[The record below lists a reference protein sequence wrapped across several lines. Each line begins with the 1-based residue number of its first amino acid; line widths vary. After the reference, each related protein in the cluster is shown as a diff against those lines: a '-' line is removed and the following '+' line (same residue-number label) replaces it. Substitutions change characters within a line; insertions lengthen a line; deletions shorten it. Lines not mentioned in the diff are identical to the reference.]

1 MEKEKPKK
9 LRKSDEY
16 RRLFVYAGKFKYLT
30 YASMLLSAVS
40 AVCALM
46 PFVYIWKIIRE
57 ALSVMPDFS
66 RMTSAAHNGWMAV
79 AWSGVFVIIYFAAL
93 MCSHIA
99 AFRIARNIR
108 QKTIRHVVS
117 LPSGNLA
124 ALGSGRIRSII
135 NDSSAATETFLAHQ
149 TPDMAGASVTPFAIL
164 VLLFVFDWR
173 FGIASL
179 IPVLLSF
186 ACMAPMI
193 GKGLREGMT
202 NYQNAL
208 TEMNNEAVEYVRGIA
223 VVKTFG
229 QTAFSFG
236 RLKDTVARYSKWTI
250 AYTVSL
256 RQPMLFF
263 TLFVNSAFATLIA
276 AAFLVDGGLAQGV
289 PASAQFLSNF
299 LFYVIFTPVIAVTL
313 NKILYSSENTMIVED
328 AMNRVDSL
336 LALKPLA
343 EPAVPGHPVAFDVSF
358 DNVGFTYEG
367 ADVPAVERVSL
378 TVPQGKTVA
387 LVGPSGG
394 GKTTL
399 ASLVTRFYDV
409 SAGAVRI
416 GGVDVRSIAKD
427 ELMKTVSY
435 VYQDS
440 RLLKTSILE
449 NVRMGRPGASREEV
463 TAALEKAQCG
473 DIIAKLPRGIDTVF
487 GSRGVYLSGGECQRV
502 ALARTILND
511 TPVVV
516 LDEATAFADPENEY
530 LMQKAFAELSKDK
543 TVIMIAHRLS
553 TVRHADCIYVLSR
566 GSVVEEGKHGELLA
580 RHGMYAGLWEEYLR
594 SVDWNI
600 SGRTQK
606 REDA

>member
-1 MEKEKPKK
+1 MEKEKPKR

-16 RRLFVYAGKFKYLT
+16 RRLFAYAGRFRYLT

-66 RMTSAAHNGWMAV
+66 RMTESFHNGWMAV

-117 LPSGNLA
+117 LPSGNLS

-149 TPDMAGASVTPFAIL
+149 TPDMAGAAVTPFAIL

-173 FGIASL
+173 LGIASL

-193 GKGLREGMT
+193 GKSMRESMT

-208 TEMNNEAVEYVRGIA
+208 AEMNNEAVEYVRGIA

-229 QTAFSFG
+229 QTAYSFG
-236 RLKDTVARYSKWTI
+236 KLKDIVARYSKWTT
-250 AYTVSL
+250 AYTVAL

-263 TLFVNSAFATLIA
+263 TLFVNGAFAALIA
-276 AAFLVDGGLAQGV
+276 AAFIINGGLLQGV
-289 PASAQFLSNF
+289 PASSQFLSNF
-299 LFYVIFTPVIAVTL
+299 LFYVIFTPVTAVTL
-313 NKILYSSENTMIVED
+313 NKILYASENTMIVED
-328 AMNRVDSL
+328 ALNRIDSL
-336 LALKPLA
+336 LALKPLV
-343 EPAVPGHPVAFDVSF
+343 EPAAPIHPAAFDVSF
-358 DNVGFTYEG
+358 DNVSFTYEG
-367 ADVPAVERVSL
+367 CTVPAVQGVSF

-399 ASLVTRFYDV
+399 ASLLTRFYDV
-409 SAGAVRI
+409 SSGVVRI
-416 GGVDVRSIAKD
+416 SGVDVRSMAKD
-427 ELMKTVSY
+427 DLMKTVSY

-473 DIIAKLPRGIDTVF
+473 DIIAKLPQGIDTVF
-487 GSRGVYLSGGECQRV
+487 GSRGIYLSGGECQRV

-530 LMQKAFAELSKDK
+530 LMQKAFAELSKNK

-553 TVRHADCIYVLSR
+553 TVRHADCIYVLSKGNIEER
-566 GSVVEEGKHGELLA
+566 GVHEELLA
-580 RHGMYAGLWEEYLR
+580 QHGLYAGMWSEYMQ
-594 SVDWNI
+594 SAGWNI
-600 SGRTQK
+600 GGKK

>member
-16 RRLFVYAGKFKYLT
+16 RRLFAYAGRFKYLT

-57 ALSVMPDFS
+57 ALAVMPDFS
-66 RMTSAAHNGWMAV
+66 RMTESVHNGWMAV
-79 AWSGVFVIIYFAAL
+79 LWSGMFVVVYFAAL

-117 LPSGNLA
+117 LPSGSLSS
-124 ALGSGRIRSII
+124 LGSGRIRSII

-149 TPDMAGASVTPFAIL
+149 TPDMAGAAVTPFAIL

-179 IPVLLSF
+179 VPVLLSF
-186 ACMAPMI
+186 ACMAPMM
-193 GKGLREGMT
+193 GKSLRTGMT

-229 QTAFSFG
+229 QTAYSFG
-236 RLKDTVARYSKWTI
+236 RLKDTVGRYSKWTT
-250 AYTVSL
+250 AYTCAL

-263 TLFVNSAFATLIA
+263 TLFVNGAFAALIA
-276 AAFLVDGGLAQGV
+276 AAFIINGGIQDI
-289 PASAQFLSNF
+289 PSSAQLLSNF
-299 LFYVIFTPVIAVTL
+299 LFYVVFTPVIAVTL

-328 AMNRVDSL
+328 ALTRIDSL
-336 LALKPLA
+336 LALKPLE
-343 EPAVPGHPVAFDVSF
+343 EPAVPLHPAAFDVSF
-358 DNVGFTYEG
+358 DNVSFSYDGTEK
-367 ADVPAVERVSL
+367 PAVQHVSFSL
-378 TVPQGKTVA
+378 QQGKTIA

-399 ASLVTRFYDV
+399 ASLLTRFYDV
-409 SAGAVRI
+409 SSGSVKI
-416 GGVDVRSIAKD
+416 GGVDVRSMTKD
-427 ELMKTVSY
+427 DLMKTVSY

-449 NVRMGRPGASREEV
+449 NVRMGRPDASREDV
-463 TAALEKAQCG
+463 TAALEKAQCS
-473 DIIAKLPRGIDTVF
+473 DIIAKLPHGIDTVF

-511 TPVVV
+511 TPVIV

-530 LMQKAFAELSKDK
+530 LMQKAFAALSKNK

-553 TVRHADCIYVLSR
+553 TVRHADCIYVLSK
-566 GSVVEEGKHGELLA
+566 GSIVEGGVHEDLLVQHGL
-580 RHGMYAGLWEEYLR
+580 YAGMWNEYLQ

-600 SGRTQK
+600 GGKK
-606 REDA
+606 REDV